1 MDKNIAALLDTKA
14 YTVGIRFTNKSGN
27 KSATYTYVCNIAG
40 VKVGDWIVVD
50 APDFD
55 QVRNVLEEI
64 TMDEEALA
72 SNGSWCLKGIPVC
85 VQVTRVDADVAIEA
99 DAAKAFGWVIA
110 VVDFTAYQAT
120 LARNSQ
126 ISGLVAEAYKKAMR
140 KSFAERILGDLG
152 TDKQSELMQLLG
164 N

>member
-14 YTVGIRFTNKSGN
+14 YTVGIRFRNNSG
-27 KSATYTYVCNIAG
+27 KLSATYTYVCNIAD
-40 VKVGDWIVVD
+40 VKVGDWIIVD

-55 QVRNVLEEI
+55 NVRNVIGEI
-64 TMDEEALA
+64 MDEEAMA

-85 VQVTRVDADVAIEA
+85 VQVSRVDADVAIEA
-99 DAAKAFGWVIA
+99 DAPKAFGWVIA
-110 VVDFTAYQAT
+110 KVDFTEYQAT

-126 ISGLVAEAYKKAMR
+126 ITGLVADAYKKAMR

-152 TDKQSELMQLLG
+152 SDKQSELMQLLG

>member
-55 QVRNVLEEI
+55 NVRNVLEEI
-64 TMDEEALA
+64 TGEDEQYTNKAFM
-72 SNGSWCLKGIPVC
+72 LKGIPVC
-85 VQVTRVDADVAIEA
+85 VQVSRVDPDVAIEA
-99 DAAKAFGWVIA
+99 DAPKAFGWVIA
-110 VVDFTAYQAT
+110 VVDFTDYQAT

-140 KSFAERILGDLG
+140 KSFAERVLGDLG